1 VCAFFGGKAFELIR
15 TLFVNGFWLQ
25 KETEEG
31 CGTGQGGLQPEDV
44 APGTECYDYAADE
57 GAEGGADEGAAEEP
71 A

>member
-1 VCAFFGGKAFELIR
+1 VGALFSGEADEFVGAFLVDGFG
-15 TLFVNGFWLQ
+15 LQ
-25 KETEEG
+25 EEAEEG
-31 CGTGQGGLQPEDV
+31 CGAGEGGLQPEDV